1 MLVSPWRILAFIC
14 NAKGSLVASVFI
26 NPLCVFQWPFSTA
39 TGVFDG
45 KVLSRSDHLN
55 HGRSSALC
63 AAAAVHYGPESPCS
77 SVVTLSRGAVFSGW
91 NTAAHVD
98 SGHFTGI
105 GRWPVC
111 DTRVCV
117 YCHVKTCRLLWV
129 KHVCYT
135 AAAKLVSI
143 TNSRETKLKK
153 VIKAGES
160 EAMCAWEILMCTVKL
175 L

>member
-1 MLVSPWRILAFIC
+1 M
-14 NAKGSLVASVFI
+14 ASVFI
-26 NPLCVFQWPFSTA
+26 NPLCVSMTFFYSHGCVWWKGSQSEWSPQSWTIFGALRCRRGALWSREP
-39 TGVFDG
+39 
-45 KVLSRSDHLN
+45 VLF
-55 HGRSSALC
+55 C
-63 AAAAVHYGPESPCS
+63 PPVI
-77 SVVTLSRGAVFSGW
+77 TLSRGAVFSGW
-91 NTAAHVD
+91 NTTAHVD

-135 AAAKLVSI
+135 AAAKIVSI